1 MSSQDI
7 IMIILLILN
16 LIAVCVYLILYR
28 KREKR
33 RGVIIKAVVMLLCP
47 VAGVL
52 FFGLADFLQKTFF
65 NEPVDLADVVFS
77 KDRTHF
83 ASAPEESREKNLVSL
98 EEAIEVT
105 DNANLRELMMSIV
118 RGETMEFLGAISLAL
133 NSKDSETA
141 HYAASV
147 LQDAV
152 NEFRLNVELR
162 KKEYFETPNGTYK
175 QVLGESIITYMNT
188 ILKQNV
194 FSERETAEYVRL
206 MERIC
211 SDMYG
216 DYNSHMSA
224 ELMEILCI
232 MLLNVREYELC
243 EKWCDRLVKDHPDS
257 LPAYTCKMKLFFNT
271 GRTEEFFS
279 VVSALQNSTV
289 VIDNET
295 LEFLRAFR

>member
-1 MSSQDI
+1 
-7 IMIILLILN
+7 MIILLILN

-52 FFGLADFLQKTFF
+52 FFGLAAFLQKTFF

-105 DNANLRELMMSIV
+105 DNTNLRELMMSVV

-133 NSKDSETA
+133 NSRDSETA

-216 DYNSHMSA
+216 DYNSNMSA

-232 MLLNVREYELC
+232 MLLNVHEYELC